1 MTASILDKFFD
12 PQTMSVHIMEQQ
24 PVYAKKWKPGGWHME
39 ELSYR
44 FSGSEIQDIIAHLHA
59 ECESRHDAF
68 VEIERPHSQVLQ
80 LWAYRI
86 VIVRPPLSDIL
97 EITVVRP
104 TKKLSLA
111 DYELDAAT
119 RAVLMDKAKGIL
131 IAGAPGEWKTTFA
144 QAFVAELVQKN
155 VIIKT
160 IESPRDLVVDDR
172 IVQYS
177 FSHAPHNDI
186 RDILLLSRPDYTV
199 YDEVRNASDFLLY
212 KDLRLTGIG
221 LIGVMHATRPI
232 DSIQRFLWTIDMW
245 TIPQIVDTVIFIQA
259 GRVWQILTLEQVV
272 KTPAG
277 MHSEDLARP
286 VLQVKELH
294 HDTILYEIYSFGDN
308 VVVMPMDQVE
318 ASATKR
324 PSGIFVIAK
333 RYLEEYFAKL
343 LRVRIHVHVVSP
355 AAITIYVPEDAKGKV
370 IGRNG
375 EHIQEL
381 EHQLGLSISVRT
393 LEELPPELIL
403 DEENEGL
410 VNSTISKTLYP
421 PGKNSSTYQRHTN
434 KPPLSK
440 KKKRR

>member
-1 MTASILDKFFD
+1 
-12 PQTMSVHIMEQQ
+12 
-24 PVYAKKWKPGGWHME
+24 
-39 ELSYR
+39 
-44 FSGSEIQDIIAHLHA
+44 
-59 ECESRHDAF
+59 
-68 VEIERPHSQVLQ
+68 
-80 LWAYRI
+80 
-86 VIVRPPLSDIL
+86 
-97 EITVVRP
+97 
-104 TKKLSLA
+104 
-111 DYELDAAT
+111 
-119 RAVLMDKAKGIL
+119 
-131 IAGAPGEWKTTFA
+131 
-144 QAFVAELVQKN
+144 
-155 VIIKT
+155 
-160 IESPRDLVVDDR
+160 
-172 IVQYS
+172 
-177 FSHAPHNDI
+177 
-186 RDILLLSRPDYTV
+186 
-199 YDEVRNASDFLLY
+199 
-212 KDLRLTGIG
+212 
-221 LIGVMHATRPI
+221 
-232 DSIQRFLWTIDMW
+232 
-245 TIPQIVDTVIFIQA
+245 
-259 GRVWQILTLEQVV
+259 
-272 KTPAG
+272 